1 MITLMMN
8 QDNYTPKSLAELL
21 NLRYQWEELV
31 NNYKINDTNGTIS
44 NLEWFTKYGMRSN
57 RFRPNFEDAMNIA
70 KEIINEVKKYENS
83 NLSGVYG

>member
-1 MITLMMN
+1 MMN
-8 QDNYTPKSLAELL
+8 QDSYTPKSLAELL

-31 NNYKINDTNGTIS
+31 NSYKINDTNGTIS

-83 NLSGVYG
+83 NLSGVYR

>member
-83 NLSGVYG
+83 NLSGVYR